1 MSTLMSGTGLFITG
15 TDTGVGKTVVGCAIL
30 RALRARGVNVIPRK
44 PVESGC
50 REEKGGM
57 WPEDGARLMEAAG
70 GGSLE
75 QITPWRFAHALAP
88 DRAARLART
97 RIMLDALESACQ
109 PTPGEAGFRLVEGA
123 GGFLSP
129 LAEDGLNA
137 DLAVRLGLPVL
148 LVAPDRL
155 GVLNHILLTAEAIK
169 RRQLHLAGVVLN
181 DCAGPGPEGM
191 DNRQDLERRLQT
203 PIWSFA
209 AVEDGELPS
218 DLDGLADWVRAIL

>member
-1 MSTLMSGTGLFITG
+1 MKSQLSQSGIFVTG

-30 RALRARGVNVIPRK
+30 GALRARGMHVIARK

-50 REEKGGM
+50 REKDGGL
-57 WPEDGARLMEAAG
+57 WPEDGARLLEAAG

-75 QITPWRFAHALAP
+75 QVTPWRFAHALAP

-97 RIMLDALESACQ
+97 RIMLDALEAACQ
-109 PTPGEAGFRLVEGA
+109 PTPAEEGFRLVEGA

-137 DLAVRLGLPVL
+137 DLAMRLGLPVL

-155 GVLNHILLTAEAIK
+155 GVINHILLTIEAIQ
-169 RRQLHLAGVVLN
+169 RRQLTLAGLVLN

-191 DNRQDLERRLQT
+191 DNRKDLERRLQVPT
-203 PIWSFA
+203 WSFA

-218 DLDGLADWVRAIL
+218 DLDGLADWVKEIL